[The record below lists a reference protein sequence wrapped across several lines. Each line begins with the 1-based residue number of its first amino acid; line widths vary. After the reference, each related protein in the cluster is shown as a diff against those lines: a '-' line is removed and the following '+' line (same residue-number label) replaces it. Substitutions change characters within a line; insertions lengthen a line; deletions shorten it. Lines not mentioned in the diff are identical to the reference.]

1 MNVLSSSPI
10 SMLRFTR
17 STWMKK
23 VKHINLQRCISVW
36 RALIIVAAISPLI
49 GACKTDSSFELFGFN
64 AQPLTNSP
72 PVEQEVPRANAFDD
86 HYRSPQTE
94 EELRVFDNPLNNSV
108 RAEVLTGNN
117 PADDIKLGKKH
128 YHEQNFGLAERYFR
142 RAVEAAPQN
151 VDAWVGLAASYDKLR
166 RFDLADRAYG
176 QAFSI
181 RGPAPEILNNQGY
194 SYILRGDY
202 KNARIKLAEA
212 RAKDPNNQYIQSNI
226 ALLEDSIRNAR

>member
-1 MNVLSSSPI
+1 MKVLPSSP
-10 SMLRFTR
+10 SLMRNFTR
-17 STWMKK
+17 DTWMKK
-23 VKHINLQRCISVW
+23 VKRLNLQRYSYVL
-36 RALIIVAAISPLI
+36 RMLIIATVISPLI
-49 GACKTDSSFELFGFN
+49 GACKTDSSFDLFSFN

-72 PVEQEVPRANAFDD
+72 PAEQQAPVASAFDEQ
-86 HYRSPQTE
+86 HRPLPTE
-94 EELRVFDNPLNNSV
+94 EEQRVFDNPLNNSAL
-108 RAEVLTGNN
+108 AEVLTGNN
-117 PADDIKLGKKH
+117 PTDDVKLGKK
-128 YHEQNFGLAERYFR
+128 YYREQNFGLAERFFR

-151 VDAWVGLAASYDKLR
+151 ADAWVGLAASYDKLR

-212 RAKDPNNQYIQSNI
+212 KAKDPNNQYIRSNI
-226 ALLEDSIRNAR
+226 ELLEDSIRNAR